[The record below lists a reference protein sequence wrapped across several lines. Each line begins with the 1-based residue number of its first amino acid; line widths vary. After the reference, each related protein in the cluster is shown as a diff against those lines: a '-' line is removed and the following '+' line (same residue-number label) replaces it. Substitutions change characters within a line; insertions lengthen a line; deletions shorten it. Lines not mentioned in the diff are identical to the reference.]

1 MKTIIKN
8 KRSYRSKIGRL
19 ELPDHSGST
28 SERTGAASG
37 GARSN
42 EASDGEGPGEF
53 SNSDEGASNKE
64 DSASNKED
72 SASNKEDSADRPSEC
87 LPVQCTTQKKRRKR
101 WDGGFGVK
109 RCTTKGK

>member
-64 DSASNKED
+64 DSRDE
-72 SASNKEDSADRPSEC
+72 E
-87 LPVQCTTQKKRRKR
+87 
-101 WDGGFGVK
+101 
-109 RCTTKGK
+109 KGDEK